1 MRPLPSP
8 QVSSSGVESFSEGKE
23 ESLLTS
29 HALLE
34 Q

>member
-1 MRPLPSP
+1 MQPLPSP
-8 QVSSSGVESFSEGKE
+8 QVSSSGVEYFYEGKE
-23 ESLLTS
+23 ECLLTS